1 MTVKY
6 YVKAPAHAQDAII
19 TLCMKTFT
27 DSIVGINRCVFPI
40 DFIHC
45 YLYVGSD
52 LSTVELVIR
61 SAPFEHKAKNVDC
74 NLVIYQDIVTI
85 PLMNR
90 ALADAQLIRLP
101 TGV

>member
-27 DSIVGINRCVFPI
+27 DSTVSINRYVFPI

-45 YLYVGSD
+45 YLYVAAD
-52 LSTVELVIR
+52 LGTVELVIR
-61 SAPFEHKAKNVDC
+61 SNPFDPKGVKNIDC

-90 ALADAQLIRLP
+90 ALADAQLL
-101 TGV
+101 

>member
-27 DSIVGINRCVFPI
+27 DSTVSINRYVFPI

-45 YLYVGSD
+45 YLYVAAD
-52 LSTVELVIR
+52 LGAVELVIR
-61 SAPFEHKAKNVDC
+61 SNPFEHKAKNIDC

-90 ALADAQLIRLP
+90 ALADAQLL
-101 TGV
+101 